1 MLKIESMH
9 FYKTIF
15 VLLIMFTNSKLFSYE
30 EGIALNGDLE
40 IYYRD
45 YGPKD
50 AEPILLVQGIGGQLI
65 NWPEHLIDFLL
76 DNNFRPIVY
85 DNRDTGL
92 SSRIPSDS
100 FSDAKR
106 DNTIVKNY
114 IRYYLRLPI
123 KSDYTLD
130 DMAVDGISVLN
141 KLDISEAHIL
151 GISMGGMIAQI
162 IVSSHPERTKTF
174 TLISSTAS
182 TPSPFNGPTRKVRKL
197 LMNRTKN
204 PNSTVD
210 ERVARSRKIF
220 TEIGYQGIDLNTEEF
235 YNNVSISIER
245 GGKDDTG
252 FGRQLNAILA
262 SQNRLDKVKSISAP
276 TLIIH
281 GLEDPLIKVKNA
293 HKANKLIKGSKL
305 IIIDDM
311 RHLIE
316 PPVFNQFKDDLL
328 EHLEKNK

>member
-1 MLKIESMH
+1 
-9 FYKTIF
+9 
-15 VLLIMFTNSKLFSYE
+15 MFTNSKLFSYE

-65 NWPEHLIDFLL
+65 NWPEHIIDFLL

-162 IVSSHPERTKTF
+162 IVSSNPERSKTF

-293 HKANKLIKGSKL
+293 YKANKLIKGSKL
-305 IIIDDM
+305 LIIEDM

-328 EHLEKNK
+328 EHLETNK

>member
-1 MLKIESMH
+1 MR
-9 FYKTIF
+9 FYRNIF
-15 VLLIMFTNSKLFSYE
+15 ILFMIITNTKLFSYD
-30 EGIALNGDLE
+30 EGIATNGSLE

-50 AEPILLVQGIGGQLI
+50 GMPILLVQGIGGQLI

-76 DNNFRPIVY
+76 ENNFRPIVY

-100 FSDAKR
+100 FGDDKR

-114 IRYYLRLPI
+114 IKYYLRLPI

-130 DMAVDGISVLN
+130 DMAVDGISVLD

-162 IVSSHPERTKTF
+162 IASSHHERTKSF
-174 TLISSTAS
+174 TLIASTAS

-197 LMNRTKN
+197 LMDRTRN

-210 ERVARSRKIF
+210 QRVARSRKIF
-220 TEIGYQGIDLNTEEF
+220 AEIGYQGIDLNTEEF
-235 YNNVSISIER
+235 YKNISESIER
-245 GGKDDTG
+245 GGNDDTG
-252 FGRQLNAILA
+252 FGRQLNAILG
-262 SQNRLDKVKSISAP
+262 SQNRINKVKSISAP
-276 TLIIH
+276 TLIVH
-281 GLEDPLIKVKNA
+281 GLQDPLIKVKNA
-293 HKANKLIKGSKL
+293 YRANKLIKDSKL

-316 PPVFNQFKDDLL
+316 PPVFDQFKKDLL
-328 EHLEKNK
+328 EHLKKKK